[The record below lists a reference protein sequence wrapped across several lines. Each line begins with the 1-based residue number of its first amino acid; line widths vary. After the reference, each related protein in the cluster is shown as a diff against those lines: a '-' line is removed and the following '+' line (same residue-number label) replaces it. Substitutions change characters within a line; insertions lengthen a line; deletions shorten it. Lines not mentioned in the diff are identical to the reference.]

1 MNDLEIGKRIEIIR
15 KEEDM
20 TRAEFAN
27 STGKTE
33 DAIYNIER
41 GRAKINPQF
50 INLICNL
57 FYINPDWLLKGE
69 LPMYSSEGGKLFE
82 NITKN
87 LEERENLLQLTQTLL
102 TLNDDQINILKSLI
116 DVFSK
121 SEGK

>member
-1 MNDLEIGKRIEIIR
+1 MNDLEIGKRIENIR
-15 KEEDM
+15 KKEDM
-20 TRAEFAN
+20 TRAQFAN
-27 STGKTE
+27 ATGKTE

-57 FYINPDWLLKGE
+57 FYINPNWILYGE
-69 LPMYSSEGGKLFE
+69 TPMYSPKSGKYIE

-87 LEERENLLQLTQTLL
+87 LEERENLLQLTETLL
-102 TLNDDQINILKSLI
+102 TLNDDQINILKTLI

-121 SEGK
+121 AEGK